1 MIEGKRVLA
10 VIPARG
16 GSKGIPRKNLR
27 VIAGRSLLEWTW
39 RAAQGSVFLDRTILS
54 SEDPE
59 IIATMRALGGE
70 VPFVRPVELA
80 ADTTPGIDP
89 LLHALDA
96 LPERYELVVLLQP
109 TSPLRTAADI
119 DGAIR
124 LCVDRGAPA
133 CVSVGPVAKN
143 PHWTF
148 RLDEDARLS
157 PILPSVEGA
166 ARRQDLPVY
175 VSLNGAV
182 YVAHTDWIRRNRRF
196 DSPETVA
203 FAMSRESSVDIDDEI
218 DLIVA
223 EELLRRRHR
232 MVGGS

>member
-1 MIEGKRVLA
+1 MIEGQRVLA

-39 RAAQGSVFLDRTILS
+39 RAAQGSAFLDRTILS

-59 IIATMRALGGE
+59 IIAAMRALGGD
-70 VPFVRPVELA
+70 VPFVRPAELA

-96 LPERYELVVLLQP
+96 VPERYDLVVLLQP

-124 LCVDRGAPA
+124 LCVERGAPA
-133 CVSVGPVAKN
+133 CVSVGPVGKS
-143 PHWTF
+143 PHWTY
-148 RLDEDARLS
+148 RLHEDARLS
-157 PILPSVEGA
+157 PILPPIEGA
-166 ARRQDLPVY
+166 ARRQDLPAY
-175 VSLNGAV
+175 VTLNGAV
-182 YVAHTDWIRRNRRF
+182 YVARTDWIKQTRRF
-196 DSPETVA
+196 VAPETVA
-203 FAMSRESSVDIDDEI
+203 FLMSRESSVDVDDEI
-218 DLIVA
+218 DLLVCQ
-223 EELLRRRHR
+223 ELLRRRLAT
-232 MVGGS
+232 